1 MSGAGARCSSFRA
14 RPLSGSSGRIR
25 GRNGE
30 VFRLR
35 AHGARGASGAQGR
48 RRGRG
53 RRRGQEARARKSR
66 QGVAGDV
73 ARAGWPGL
81 LGRARGGDRGVSERP
96 EGTEA
101 VAPGRGAHSE
111 FLVDNDDALA
121 ALVNLI
127 AVLGD
132 NEYFLGRRVSEWA
145 DAGPLL
151 ESTAACAAITQDK
164 LGHSRAIYPLLEELP
179 WPKAP
184 TGLQGEVDRARRYS
198 VSFLDEPLPS
208 WSNVVAALALVGPAV
223 NVVLESVENSRY
235 EALARRAHRILDE
248 EKLTSAY
255 AESLVRQIAYE
266 ERGRRLLQE
275 RVDELLPE
283 MLCWFGPDG
292 EPGIEALR
300 AEGLASM
307 GNEEMR
313 QKYLD
318 RVVPLLQGC
327 GIEVPVGRN
336 KSDNGWEY
344 GELPW
349 SRWNHLQRRL
359 ERS

>member
-1 MSGAGARCSSFRA
+1 
-14 RPLSGSSGRIR
+14 
-25 GRNGE
+25 
-30 VFRLR
+30 
-35 AHGARGASGAQGR
+35 
-48 RRGRG
+48 
-53 RRRGQEARARKSR
+53 
-66 QGVAGDV
+66 
-73 ARAGWPGL
+73 
-81 LGRARGGDRGVSERP
+81 VSERP

-101 VAPGRGAHSE
+101 IAPGRGAQSE

-127 AVLGD
+127 AVIGD

-179 WPKAP
+179 WPEAP

-223 NVVLESVENSRY
+223 NVVLESVEHSRY

-255 AESLVRQIAYE
+255 AESLVRQISYE
-266 ERGRRLLQE
+266 ERGRKLLQE

-292 EPGIEALR
+292 EPGIESLR
-300 AEGLASM
+300 VEGLASM
-307 GNEEMR
+307 GNEQMR
-313 QKYLD
+313 QRYLD
-318 RVVPLLQGC
+318 RVVPLLQEC
-327 GIEVPVGRN
+327 GIQIPVKRN
-336 KSDNGWEY
+336 QNDDAWEY
-344 GELPW
+344 EDLPW
-349 SRWNHLQRRL
+349 NQWNQLQRRL
-359 ERS
+359 ER

>member
-1 MSGAGARCSSFRA
+1 
-14 RPLSGSSGRIR
+14 
-25 GRNGE
+25 
-30 VFRLR
+30 V
-35 AHGARGASGAQGR
+35 
-48 RRGRG
+48 
-53 RRRGQEARARKSR
+53 SR
-66 QGVAGDV
+66 
-73 ARAGWPGL
+73 
-81 LGRARGGDRGVSERP
+81 RP
-96 EGTEA
+96 EDMEE

-111 FLVDNDDALA
+111 FLVENDDALA

-132 NEYFLGRRVSEWA
+132 NVYFLGRRVSEWA

-164 LGHSRAIYPLLEELP
+164 LGQSRAIYPLLEDLP
-179 WPKAP
+179 WPNPP

-198 VSFLDEPLPS
+198 VSFLDDQLPS
-208 WSNVVAALALVGPAV
+208 WTNVVAALALVGPAV
-223 NVVLESVENSRY
+223 NTVLEAVEHSRY

-255 AESLVRQIAYE
+255 AESLVRQISYE
-266 ERGRRLLQE
+266 ERGRNLFQV

-292 EPGIEALR
+292 EEGIEALR
-300 AEGLASM
+300 PEGLISM

-313 QKYLD
+313 QRYLD
-318 RVVPLLQGC
+318 KVVPLLQEC
-327 GIEVPVGRN
+327 RIEVPIRRSE
-336 KSDNGWEY
+336 SDKRWEF

-349 SRWNHLQRRL
+349 SEWNQLQRRL
-359 ERS
+359 ERPAQRSGV

>member
-1 MSGAGARCSSFRA
+1 M
-14 RPLSGSSGRIR
+14 
-25 GRNGE
+25 
-30 VFRLR
+30 
-35 AHGARGASGAQGR
+35 
-48 RRGRG
+48 
-53 RRRGQEARARKSR
+53 
-66 QGVAGDV
+66 
-73 ARAGWPGL
+73 
-81 LGRARGGDRGVSERP
+81 SERP
-96 EGTEA
+96 EVTEEIS
-101 VAPGRGAHSE
+101 PGRGAAGE
-111 FLVDNDDALA
+111 FLVENDDALA
-121 ALVNLI
+121 ALVNMI
-127 AVLGD
+127 AVIGD

-208 WSNVVAALALVGPAV
+208 WSHVVAALALVGPAV
-223 NVVLESVENSRY
+223 NVVLEGVEHSRY

-255 AESLVRQIAYE
+255 GESLVRQIAYE
-266 ERGRRLLQE
+266 DRGRKLFQE
-275 RVDELLPE
+275 RVNELFPE

-292 EPGIEALR
+292 EPGIEALK
-300 AEGLASM
+300 AEGLTSL

-313 QKYLD
+313 QRYLD

-327 GIEVPVGRN
+327 GVEVPVERN
-336 KSDNGWEY
+336 ESEARWEY

-349 SRWNHLQRRL
+349 DKWSQLQRRL

>member
-1 MSGAGARCSSFRA
+1 M
-14 RPLSGSSGRIR
+14 
-25 GRNGE
+25 
-30 VFRLR
+30 
-35 AHGARGASGAQGR
+35 
-48 RRGRG
+48 
-53 RRRGQEARARKSR
+53 
-66 QGVAGDV
+66 
-73 ARAGWPGL
+73 
-81 LGRARGGDRGVSERP
+81 SERP

-101 VAPGRGAHSE
+101 VAPGRGAQSE
-111 FLVDNDDALA
+111 FLVDDDALA

-223 NVVLESVENSRY
+223 NVVLESVEDSRY

-255 AESLVRQIAYE
+255 AESLVRQISYM
-266 ERGRRLLQE
+266 ERGRKLLQG

-283 MLCWFGPDG
+283 MLCWFGPEG
-292 EPGIEALR
+292 ESGIESLR

-313 QKYLD
+313 QRYLD

-327 GIEVPVGRN
+327 DIEVPVKRN
-336 KSDNGWEY
+336 ESDDGWEY
-344 GELPW
+344 EELPW
-349 SRWNHLQRRL
+349 NQWNQLQRRL
-359 ERS
+359 ES

>member
-1 MSGAGARCSSFRA
+1 M
-14 RPLSGSSGRIR
+14 
-25 GRNGE
+25 
-30 VFRLR
+30 
-35 AHGARGASGAQGR
+35 
-48 RRGRG
+48 
-53 RRRGQEARARKSR
+53 
-66 QGVAGDV
+66 
-73 ARAGWPGL
+73 
-81 LGRARGGDRGVSERP
+81 SERP
-96 EGTEA
+96 EGTEEI
-101 VAPGRGAHSE
+101 APGRGASSE
-111 FLVDNDDALA
+111 FLVEDDDALA

-127 AVLGD
+127 AVIGD
-132 NEYFLGRRVSEWA
+132 NQYFLGRRVSEWA
-145 DAGPLL
+145 DAAPLL
-151 ESTAACAAITQDK
+151 ESAAACAAITQDK

-223 NVVLESVENSRY
+223 NVVLESVEHSRY

-255 AESLVRQIAYE
+255 AESLVRQISYE
-266 ERGRRLLQE
+266 ERGRKLLQE
-275 RVDELLPE
+275 RVDELFPE

-292 EPGIEALR
+292 EPGIESLR
-300 AEGLASM
+300 AEGLANM

-313 QKYLD
+313 QRYLD
-318 RVVPLLQGC
+318 RVVPLLQEC
-327 GIEVPVGRN
+327 GIEVPVKRN
-336 KSDNGWEY
+336 QRDDGWEY

-349 SRWNHLQRRL
+349 NQWNQLQRRL

>member
-1 MSGAGARCSSFRA
+1 MS
-14 RPLSGSSGRIR
+14 
-25 GRNGE
+25 
-30 VFRLR
+30 
-35 AHGARGASGAQGR
+35 
-48 RRGRG
+48 
-53 RRRGQEARARKSR
+53 
-66 QGVAGDV
+66 D
-73 ARAGWPGL
+73 
-81 LGRARGGDRGVSERP
+81 RP

-101 VAPGRGAHSE
+101 VAPGRGAQSE

-127 AVLGD
+127 AVIGD

-184 TGLQGEVDRARRYS
+184 TGLQGEIDRARRYS

-248 EKLTSAY
+248 EKLTSVY
-255 AESLVRQIAYE
+255 AESLVRQISYE
-266 ERGRRLLQE
+266 ERGRKLLQE

-283 MLCWFGPDG
+283 MLCWFGPD
-292 EPGIEALR
+292 EETGIEALKT
-300 AEGLASM
+300 EGLASM

-313 QKYLD
+313 QKYLG
-318 RVVPLLQGC
+318 RIVPLLQGC
-327 GIEVPVGRN
+327 SIEVPVERNESEGR
-336 KSDNGWEY
+336 WEY
-344 GELPW
+344 EELPW
-349 SRWNHLQRRL
+349 NKWNQLQRRF